1 LYRRVGRFDELETTR
16 QTILEILRRRKQ
28 ATIEELTHLLGLAP
42 ATIRR
47 HLDIL
52 MRDSLVSVGQ
62 VRRVTGR
69 PHYVFSLTEA
79 GEDLFPKNYIRLTN
93 RLIEEIVSLDTDE
106 TRGRSGQELADLV
119 FEKMAERM
127 AQTYASRVTGATLE
141 ERLEEVVR
149 LLSSEG
155 IIFEWRRGEGGYY
168 LLGYGCPC
176 RRVADAHTEMC
187 SHDQRLLATLLRA
200 QVEPSESAAASEESY
215 CAYWVTEKAAEG
227 AAVT

>member
-1 LYRRVGRFDELETTR
+1 VETTR

-62 VRRVTGR
+62 VRRETGR

-93 RLIEEIVSLDTDE
+93 RLIEEIVSLGTEE
-106 TRGRSGQELADLV
+106 TRGRSGLELAELV
-119 FEKMAERM
+119 FERMAERM

-141 ERLEEVVR
+141 ERLEEVVN
-149 LLSSEG
+149 LLAGEG
-155 IIFEWRRGEGGYY
+155 IIFEWRPGEGGYY
-168 LLGYGCPC
+168 LLGHGCPC
-176 RRVADAHTEMC
+176 RRVANAHTQMC
-187 SHDQRLLATLLRA
+187 SHDQRLLVTLLRA
-200 QVEPSESAAASEESY
+200 EVEPVEQPATAEEETTY
-215 CAYWVTEKAAEG
+215 CAYWVTGKTAEEAG
-227 AAVT
+227 VS

>member
-1 LYRRVGRFDELETTR
+1 VETTR

-28 ATIEELTHLLGLAP
+28 ATIEELTRLLGLAP

-62 VRRVTGR
+62 VRRETGR
-69 PHYVFSLTEA
+69 PHYVFSLTEV

-93 RLIEEIVSLDTDE
+93 RLIEEIVDLDAEE
-106 TRGRSGQELADLV
+106 TQGRSGLELAELV

-127 AQTYASRVTGATLE
+127 AETYASRVTGTTLE
-141 ERLEEVVR
+141 ERLEEVVN
-149 LLSSEG
+149 LLSGEG
-155 IIFEWRRGEGGYY
+155 FIFEWRPGEGGCY
-168 LLGYGCPC
+168 LLGHGCPC
-176 RRVADAHTEMC
+176 RRVADAHTQMC

-200 QVEPSESAAASEESY
+200 EVEPVEQSATAEEETTC
-215 CAYWVTEKAAEG
+215 CAYWVTEKTAEE
-227 AAVT
+227 ADVS

>member
-1 LYRRVGRFDELETTR
+1 VETTR

-69 PHYVFSLTEA
+69 PHYVFSLTEV

-93 RLIEEIVSLDTDE
+93 RLIEEIVDLDAEDTQ
-106 TRGRSGQELADLV
+106 GRSGLELAELV

-141 ERLEEVVR
+141 ERLEEVVN
-149 LLSSEG
+149 LLSGEG
-155 IIFEWRRGEGGYY
+155 IILEWRQGEGGYY
-168 LLGYGCPC
+168 LLGHGCPC
-176 RRVADAHTEMC
+176 RRVANAHTQMC
-187 SHDQRLLATLLRA
+187 SHDQRLLVTLLRA
-200 QVEPSESAAASEESY
+200 EVEPVEPPTVDEETY
-215 CAYWVTEKAAEG
+215 CAYWVTEKTAAEAG
-227 AAVT
+227 VS

>member
-1 LYRRVGRFDELETTR
+1 MESTR

-28 ATIEELTHLLGLAP
+28 ATIEELTRLLGLAP

-62 VRRVTGR
+62 VRRETGR

-79 GEDLFPKNYIRLTN
+79 GEDVFPKSYIRLTN
-93 RLIEEIVSLDTDE
+93 RLIEEIISLGAAE
-106 TRGRSGQELADLV
+106 TRGRGGRELADLI

-127 AQTYASRVTGATLE
+127 AQTYAARVTGATLE
-141 ERLEEVVR
+141 ERLEEVTS
-149 LLSSEG
+149 LLAGEG
-155 IIFEWRRGEGGYY
+155 ILLEWRRGEDGYY
-168 LLGYGCPC
+168 LLGHGCPC
-176 RRVADAHTEMC
+176 RRVANAHAQVC

-200 QVEPSESAAASEESY
+200 QVEPVEPATVEEETY
-215 CAYWVTEKAAEG
+215 CAYRVREEEAKEAG
-227 AAVT
+227 IR

>member
-1 LYRRVGRFDELETTR
+1 LETTR

-28 ATIEELTHLLGLAP
+28 ATIEDLTHLLGLAP

-79 GEDLFPKNYIRLTN
+79 GEDLFPKSYIRLTN
-93 RLIEEIVSLDTDE
+93 RLIEEIVSLDTEE
-106 TRGRSGQELADLV
+106 TRGRSGRELAELV

-141 ERLEEVVR
+141 ERLEEVVS
-149 LLSSEG
+149 LLSGEG
-155 IIFEWRRGEGGYY
+155 MIFEWRPGEGGHY
-168 LLGYGCPC
+168 LLGHGCPC
-176 RRVADAHTEMC
+176 RRVADAHTQMC

-200 QVEPSESAAASEESY
+200 EVEPMEAATVDEETY
-215 CAYWVTEKAAEG
+215 CAYWVTEKTAEEAG
-227 AAVT
+227 VS

>member
-1 LYRRVGRFDELETTR
+1 LETTR
-16 QTILEILRRRKQ
+16 QTILDILRRRKQ

-42 ATIRR
+42 ATVRR

-62 VRRVTGR
+62 VRRETGR

-93 RLIEEIVSLDTDE
+93 RLIEEIVGLDAEE
-106 TRGRSGQELADLV
+106 TRGRSGLELAELV

-141 ERLEEVVR
+141 ERLEEVVS
-149 LLSSEG
+149 LLLGEG
-155 IIFEWRRGEGGYY
+155 IIFEWRQGEGGYY

-176 RRVADAHTEMC
+176 RRVANAHTQMC

-200 QVEPSESAAASEESY
+200 EVEPVEPATVGEESY
-215 CAYWVTEKAAEG
+215 CAYLVTEKTAEEAG
-227 AAVT
+227 VS

>member
-1 LYRRVGRFDELETTR
+1 VETTR
-16 QTILEILRRRKQ
+16 QTILDILRRRKQ
-28 ATIEELTHLLGLAP
+28 ATIEELTHFLGLAP

-62 VRRVTGR
+62 VRRETGR

-93 RLIEEIVSLDTDE
+93 RLIEEIVNLDAEE
-106 TRGRSGQELADLV
+106 TRDRSGLELAELV

-127 AQTYASRVTGATLE
+127 AQTYASRVTGATLVA
-141 ERLEEVVR
+141 RLEEVVN

-155 IIFEWRRGEGGYY
+155 IIFEWRGGEGGYY
-168 LLGYGCPC
+168 LLGHGCPC
-176 RRVADAHTEMC
+176 RRVANAHTQMC

-200 QVEPSESAAASEESY
+200 EVESVEPATMDEETY
-215 CAYWVTEKAAEG
+215 CAYWVTEKTAEEAG
-227 AAVT
+227 IS